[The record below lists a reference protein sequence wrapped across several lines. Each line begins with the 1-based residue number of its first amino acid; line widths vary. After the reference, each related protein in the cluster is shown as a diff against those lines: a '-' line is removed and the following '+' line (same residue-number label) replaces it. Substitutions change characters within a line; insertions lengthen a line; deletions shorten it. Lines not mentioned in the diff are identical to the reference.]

1 MNKKPEFRA
10 WYHTLP
16 GVVAAIG
23 WYFVFK
29 SASWI
34 VGYINQPW
42 WARALIV
49 GAMLLVS
56 LGAGAFCWSVTLPTS
71 LRKPKKRTTSGGGNG
86 DDPPSISGRRPA
98 SISHYRRTGEGPGPH

>member
-49 GAMLLVS
+49 GAMLLVT
-56 LGAGAFCWSVTLPTS
+56 LGAGMFCWSITMPVW
-71 LRKPKKRTTSGGGNG
+71 LRKRKGAGRQAPDITPDELAAIVNGILG
-86 DDPPSISGRRPA
+86 DDG
-98 SISHYRRTGEGPGPH
+98 GEPH